1 MNAFEELDFL
11 LCAKEE
17 PQCFRSKA
25 VTSWEMSVETF
36 TAAQGREDKVQS

>member
-1 MNAFEELDFL
+1 MNALEELDFL

-25 VTSWEMSVETF
+25 VMSWEMHVENF
-36 TAAQGREDKVQS
+36 TTVQGREDKAQS